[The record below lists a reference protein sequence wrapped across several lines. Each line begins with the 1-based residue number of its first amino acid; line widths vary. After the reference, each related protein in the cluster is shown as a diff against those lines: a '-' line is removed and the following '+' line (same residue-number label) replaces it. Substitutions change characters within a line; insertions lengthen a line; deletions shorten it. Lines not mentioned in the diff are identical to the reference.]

1 MDGVFLTLLPELAL
15 LVSEEEEEVG
25 AVAAVDDVE
34 DGLPGVL
41 VDHAGE
47 DDVLHRV
54 QDDRPV
60 RLRGRLP
67 VQPRA

>member
-1 MDGVFLTLLPELAL
+1 MW
-15 LVSEEEEEVG
+15 

-47 DDVLHRV
+47 DHVLHRV

-60 RLRGRLP
+60 RLRGRLT